1 MAAGFDQPSSCF
13 HFDGLFLVPNAFV
26 IIIIIIMMIIIQMIF
41 KIRISDL
48 IFISCWF
55 DGAVS

>member
-26 IIIIIIMMIIIQMIF
+26 IIIIMMMIIQMIF